1 MGTGRR
7 QGRPRH
13 EDDTMNERHE
23 SDERE
28 LTDQPATTEATG
40 ADEVRALRADDR
52 RRRRR
57 ALIAGGLGLAVLIG
71 VTAGGV
77 ATAGRTEAA
86 SSASAGAATIVYPGG
101 SRGSFGGGYVI
112 VPSWGGSTQGG
123 SSPYGSTQGGSSAA
137 EPATGAT
144 DAVAASTAQ
153 TAGVVTITSELTY
166 QGARSAGTGMILTSD
181 GMILTNNHVVEGAT
195 AISVTVES
203 TGRSYTARV
212 VGTDATND
220 VAVLQLEDAS
230 GLTPASLDTDGV
242 AVGDT
247 VTAVGNAGGTGDLVA
262 ATGTV
267 TGLDQ
272 QITTR
277 SESGISAETLTG
289 LIQTDADIVSG
300 DSGGPLVDSAGRVV
314 GMDTAASSG
323 TADITGFAIPISKAL
338 DIVATIEAGA
348 DTATVEIGYPA
359 FLGVSLS
366 SGTASPT
373 SRALATTASG
383 AVIGGVVEGGPAAQ
397 AGLEAGDV
405 VTAVDGVAVAS
416 ADQLSASLAQREPG
430 ESVTISW
437 TDSAGAARS
446 AQVVLVEGPVA

>member
-1 MGTGRR
+1 
-7 QGRPRH
+7 
-13 EDDTMNERHE
+13 MNERHE

-40 ADEVRALRADDR
+40 ADEVRALRADD
-52 RRRRR
+52 RRRR

-86 SSASAGAATIVYPGG
+86 SSASAGATTIVYPGG

-123 SSPYGSTQGGSSAA
+123 SSPYGSSQGGSSAS

>member
-1 MGTGRR
+1 
-7 QGRPRH
+7 
-13 EDDTMNERHE
+13 MNERHE

-373 SRALATTASG
+373 SRALATTESG

>member
-1 MGTGRR
+1 
-7 QGRPRH
+7 
-13 EDDTMNERHE
+13 MNERHE

-28 LTDQPATTEATG
+28 LTDQPATTKATG

-86 SSASAGAATIVYPGG
+86 SSASAGATTIAYPGG

-123 SSPYGSTQGGSSAA
+123 SSPYGSMQGGSSAS

-242 AVGDT
+242 TLGDA

>member
-1 MGTGRR
+1 
-7 QGRPRH
+7 
-13 EDDTMNERHE
+13 MNERHE

-86 SSASAGAATIVYPGG
+86 SSASAGATTIVYPGG

-123 SSPYGSTQGGSSAA
+123 SSQGGSSPFGSTQGGSSAS

-242 AVGDT
+242 ALGDT
-247 VTAVGNAGGTGDLVA
+247 VTAVGNAGGTGDLVVA
-262 ATGTV
+262 SGSV
-267 TGLDQ
+267 TALDQ

-277 SESGISAETLTG
+277 SESGITAETLTG

-323 TADITGFAIPISKAL
+323 TTDITGFAIPISKAL

-366 SGTASPT
+366 SGTASAT

-405 VTAVDGVAVAS
+405 VTAVDGVGIAS

-437 TDSAGAARS
+437 TDTAGAARS

>member
-1 MGTGRR
+1 
-7 QGRPRH
+7 
-13 EDDTMNERHE
+13 MNERHE

>member
-1 MGTGRR
+1 
-7 QGRPRH
+7 
-13 EDDTMNERHE
+13 MNERHE

-28 LTDQPATTEATG
+28 LTDQPAITEATG

-123 SSPYGSTQGGSSAA
+123 SSPYGSSQGGSSAA

>member
-1 MGTGRR
+1 
-7 QGRPRH
+7 
-13 EDDTMNERHE
+13 MNERHE

-28 LTDQPATTEATG
+28 LNDQPATTEATG

-437 TDSAGAARS
+437 TDAEGAARS

>member
-86 SSASAGAATIVYPGG
+86 SSASVGAATIAYPGG

-123 SSPYGSTQGGSSAA
+123 SSPYGSMQGSSSAS

>member
-1 MGTGRR
+1 
-7 QGRPRH
+7 
-13 EDDTMNERHE
+13 MNERHE

-86 SSASAGAATIVYPGG
+86 SSASAGAATIAYPGG

-153 TAGVVTITSELTY
+153 TAGVVTIASELTY

-181 GMILTNNHVVEGAT
+181 GVILTNNHVVEGAT

-366 SGTASPT
+366 SDTASPT

-437 TDSAGAARS
+437 TDTAGAARS

>member
-1 MGTGRR
+1 
-7 QGRPRH
+7 
-13 EDDTMNERHE
+13 MNERHE

-40 ADEVRALRADDR
+40 TDEVRALRADDR

-123 SSPYGSTQGGSSAA
+123 SSPYGSSQGGSSA

-437 TDSAGAARS
+437 TDSAGSARS

>member
-1 MGTGRR
+1 
-7 QGRPRH
+7 
-13 EDDTMNERHE
+13 MNERHE

-28 LTDQPATTEATG
+28 LTDQPAITEATG

-86 SSASAGAATIVYPGG
+86 SSASAGATTIVYPGG

-123 SSPYGSTQGGSSAA
+123 SSPYGSTQGGSSAS

>member
-1 MGTGRR
+1 
-7 QGRPRH
+7 
-13 EDDTMNERHE
+13 MNERHE

-77 ATAGRTEAA
+77 AIAGRTEAA
-86 SSASAGAATIVYPGG
+86 SSASAGATTIAYPGG

-123 SSPYGSTQGGSSAA
+123 SSPYGSMQGGSSAS
-137 EPATGAT
+137 EQATGAT

>member
-1 MGTGRR
+1 
-7 QGRPRH
+7 
-13 EDDTMNERHE
+13 MNERHE

-86 SSASAGAATIVYPGG
+86 SSASVGAATIAYPGG

-123 SSPYGSTQGGSSAA
+123 STQGGSSPYGSMQGSSSAS

>member
-1 MGTGRR
+1 
-7 QGRPRH
+7 
-13 EDDTMNERHE
+13 MNERHE

-40 ADEVRALRADDR
+40 ADEVRALRADD

-123 SSPYGSTQGGSSAA
+123 SSPYGSSQGGSSAS

>member
-1 MGTGRR
+1 
-7 QGRPRH
+7 
-13 EDDTMNERHE
+13 MNERHE

-28 LTDQPATTEATG
+28 LTDQPAITEATG

-123 SSPYGSTQGGSSAA
+123 SSPYGSSQGGSSAS

-166 QGARSAGTGMILTSD
+166 EGARSAGTGMILTSD

>member
-123 SSPYGSTQGGSSAA
+123 SSPYGSTQGSSSAA

>member
-1 MGTGRR
+1 
-7 QGRPRH
+7 
-13 EDDTMNERHE
+13 MNERHE

-28 LTDQPATTEATG
+28 LTDQPAITEATG

-123 SSPYGSTQGGSSAA
+123 SSPYGSSQGGSSAA

-212 VGTDATND
+212 VGTDAMND

>member
-1 MGTGRR
+1 
-7 QGRPRH
+7 
-13 EDDTMNERHE
+13 MNERHE

-28 LTDQPATTEATG
+28 LADQPATTEATG

-86 SSASAGAATIVYPGG
+86 SSASAGATTIVYPGG

-112 VPSWGGSTQGG
+112 VPSWG
-123 SSPYGSTQGGSSAA
+123 GSTQGGSSAA

-437 TDSAGAARS
+437 TDTAGAARS

>member
-1 MGTGRR
+1 
-7 QGRPRH
+7 
-13 EDDTMNERHE
+13 MNERHE

-112 VPSWGGSTQGG
+112 VPSWGGSTQGGSTQGGSTQGG

-323 TADITGFAIPISKAL
+323 TVDITGFAIPISKAL

-405 VTAVDGVAVAS
+405 VTAVDGVTVAS

>member
-1 MGTGRR
+1 
-7 QGRPRH
+7 
-13 EDDTMNERHE
+13 MNERHE

-86 SSASAGAATIVYPGG
+86 SSASAGATTIVYPGG

-123 SSPYGSTQGGSSAA
+123 SSPYGSTQGGSSAS